1 MNCLGLS
8 GSEVMPKYVM
18 VDTISQFR
26 MRYVVEVPDDVE
38 KPIWVCSKGMPCA
51 GKYPCTPE
59 AYASDTVV
67 CEETREFSQENLGET
82 IVSTREVSLEEAIA
96 QYRKDEPTLGEAWD
110 DETIIK
116 NNITEIGFGYNRK
129 EYEEQEED
137 QWKNQEWYK
146 ENNERIDII
155 GQNGNDGLHYD
166 SDGGLDSFK

>member
-1 MNCLGLS
+1 
-8 GSEVMPKYVM
+8 MPKYVM

-38 KPIWVCSKGMPCA
+38 KPIWVCSKGTPCA

-59 AYASDTVV
+59 VYASDTVV
-67 CEETREFSQENLGET
+67 CEDTREFSQEHLGET

-96 QYRKDEPTLGEAWD
+96 QWRKDNGAGYDVWG
-110 DETIIK
+110 DELVVK
-116 NNITEIGFGYNRK
+116 NSITEIGFNRK
-129 EYEEQEED
+129 EYEKQEE
-137 QWKNQEWYK
+137 WE
-146 ENNERIDII
+146 ENNERMDII